1 MMRPEEA
8 LDGTLVVIEV
18 DVAETTVGKLAF
30 NITRLFE
37 ATVSKLVPEIVI
49 EVDASPRAGLKL
61 VIVGCPLF
69 AVTVKVA
76 DDDADPAGEV
86 TLIVP
91 LVAPAGTMT
100 TNSVAV
106 AELTTAVVPLKRTVF
121 RFAVGLKPVPFIWTV
136 VPTVP
141 CDGVKPVIETCDDEF
156 RTMESGFPTAS
167 YE

>member
-18 DVAETTVGKLAF
+18 DVAEPTVGKLAF
-30 NITRLFE
+30 NMTRLFE

-49 EVDASPRAGLKL
+49 EVDTGPRAGLKL

-76 DDDADPAGEV
+76 DDEADPAGEV

-91 LVAPAGTMT
+91 LVAPAGTMA

-106 AELTTAVVPLKRTVF
+106 AELTTAVVPSKRTEISLEL
-121 RFAVGLKPVPFIWTV
+121 GYGWNPV
-136 VPTVP
+136 
-141 CDGVKPVIETCDDEF
+141 
-156 RTMESGFPTAS
+156 SL
-167 YE
+167 

>member
-30 NITRLFE
+30 NVTRLFE

-49 EVDASPRAGLKL
+49 EVDTGPRAGLKL

-76 DDDADPAGEV
+76 DDEADPAGEV

-91 LVAPAGTMT
+91 LVAPAGTMA

-106 AELTTAVVPLKRTVF
+106 AELTTAVVPSKRTEISLEL
-121 RFAVGLKPVPFIWTV
+121 GYGWNPV
-136 VPTVP
+136 
-141 CDGVKPVIETCDDEF
+141 
-156 RTMESGFPTAS
+156 SL
-167 YE
+167 

>member
-30 NITRLFE
+30 NITRLLE

-49 EVDASPRAGLKL
+49 EVDTGPRAGLKL

-76 DDDADPAGEV
+76 DDEADPAGEV

-91 LVAPAGTMT
+91 LVAPAGTMA

-106 AELTTAVVPLKRTVF
+106 AELTTAVVPSKRTEISLEL
-121 RFAVGLKPVPFIWTV
+121 GYGWNPV
-136 VPTVP
+136 
-141 CDGVKPVIETCDDEF
+141 
-156 RTMESGFPTAS
+156 SL
-167 YE
+167 